1 MRKIILILIT
11 FIHCNYSYAENK
23 IAYIDINNILNNSI
37 VGQSKT
43 KHIQNVKEK
52 KNKEFSLIENK
63 LLDKEKD
70 IIKKINIIEK
80 DEFDKQV
87 ILLREE
93 IKNYNL
99 QKNEFNEQIEEKKIK
114 YTKVVLNALNP
125 IISKYVEE
133 NSILI
138 VLPKKNII
146 IAKKNLDITNIIM
159 DLLNNELKKIDF

>member
-1 MRKIILILIT
+1 MRKIFVLLIFILNFDTL
-11 FIHCNYSYAENK
+11 YAEDK

-37 VGQSKT
+37 VGQSIT

-63 LLDKEKD
+63 LLDREKD
-70 IIKKINIIEK
+70 IIKKKNIIEK

-87 ILLREE
+87 NLLREE

-159 DLLNNELKKIDF
+159 DLLNNELKKINF